1 MTTWPILSVVTFLPV
16 VGALLIYIS
25 RGDDEAA
32 QRNSRWIALWTTLI
46 TFAVSLIL
54 VVRFDPAQPD
64 FQFVEKAPWL
74 ANAITYHMGVDGISL
89 PFVILT
95 TALMPFCILASWK
108 SITMRVREYMMA
120 FLLLET
126 LMIGT
131 FSALDLVLFYLFFEG
146 GLIPMFLIIGVW
158 GGPRRVYASF
168 KFFLYTLLGSVLMLL
183 AIMALYWNAGTT
195 DIPTLMHT
203 AVPRSLQTWAWL
215 AFFASFA
222 VKMPMWPVH
231 TWLPDAHVEAPTA
244 GSVILAAILLK
255 MGGYGFLRF
264 SLPMF
269 PLASHDF
276 APLIFSLSAIAIIY
290 TSLVAL
296 MQEDMK
302 KLIAYSSVAHMGFVT
317 MGIFAGTTQGV
328 AGGVFQMISHG
339 IVSGALFLCV
349 GIVYDRMHTREIA
362 AYGGLV
368 NRMPLYALV
377 FMVFTMANVGL
388 PGTSG
393 FVGEFMTLI
402 GTFKVSVPTATF
414 ATTGVILSAAY
425 ALWLYRK
432 IVFGALVK
440 PSLATIKDL
449 TFRESLT
456 LMPLVILTIL
466 FGVYPKPV
474 LDMSAASVQQL
485 VTNYGHSGDCHQGSR
500 AAAVKARTMNFESAG
515 YQLLPVLPE
524 LVLAIG
530 AMVLLMIGA
539 YRGQQTTGLVTGLA
553 VCLLVVVGALELWLP
568 AGKLT
573 TFNGSFIVDDFA
585 RFLKILALIGSARDA
600 DPVGGIPGRSV
611 PAHLRICHPGPALDA
626 RHDGADLGR
635 RPDHALS
642 RARADVARALRGR
655 GEQPRQRQ
663 IDRSRPEIFRAGR
676 VVVGHAA
683 VWCLAGL
690 RLYRHCELRRHRG
703 GRQDRQHRH
712 RVRTGVPAGRA
723 VLQGLGR
730 AVPHVDA

>member
-1 MTTWPILSVVTFLPV
+1 MTTWPILSVVTFLPAL
-16 VGALLIYIS
+16 GALVIYIS

-32 QRNSRWIALWTTLI
+32 RRNSRWIALWTTLV
-46 TFAVSLIL
+46 TFAISLIL
-54 VVRFDPAQPD
+54 VWRFDPAQPD
-64 FQFVEKAPWL
+64 FQFVEKAAWL
-74 ANAITYHMGVDGISL
+74 ASGITYHMGVDGISL
-89 PFVILT
+89 PLIILT
-95 TALMPFCILASWK
+95 TAIMPFCIIASWK
-108 SITMRVREYMMA
+108 SVTLRVREYMMA
-120 FLLLET
+120 FLILET
-126 LMIGT
+126 LMVGT

-203 AVPRSLQTWAWL
+203 AVPKSLQTWAWL

-276 APLIFSLSAIAIIY
+276 APFVFTLSVIAIIY

-296 MQEDMK
+296 MQEDVK

-317 MGIFAGTTQGV
+317 MGIFAVTTQGV
-328 AGGVFQMISHG
+328 AGGMFQMISHG

-393 FVGEFMTLI
+393 FVGEFMTLL
-402 GTFKVSVPTATF
+402 GTFKVSIPTTF
-414 ATTGVILSAAY
+414 FAAFGVILSAAY

-432 IVFGALVK
+432 VVFGALVK
-440 PSLATIKDL
+440 PSLMSIKDL
-449 TFRESLT
+449 TFREGLILFPLVALT
-456 LMPLVILTIL
+456 LL

-485 VTNYGHSGDCHQGSR
+485 VNNYNT
-500 AAAVKARTMNFESAG
+500 AVTAVKAA
-515 YQLLPVLPE
+515 
-524 LVLAIG
+524 A
-530 AMVLLMIGA
+530 
-539 YRGQQTTGLVTGLA
+539 
-553 VCLLVVVGALELWLP
+553 LVV
-568 AGKLT
+568 
-573 TFNGSFIVDDFA
+573 
-585 RFLKILALIGSARDA
+585 
-600 DPVGGIPGRSV
+600 
-611 PAHLRICHPGPALDA
+611 
-626 RHDGADLGR
+626 
-635 RPDHALS
+635 
-642 RARADVARALRGR
+642 
-655 GEQPRQRQ
+655 Q
-663 IDRSRPEIFRAGR
+663 
-676 VVVGHAA
+676 
-683 VWCLAGL
+683 
-690 RLYRHCELRRHRG
+690 
-703 GRQDRQHRH
+703 
-712 RVRTGVPAGRA
+712 
-723 VLQGLGR
+723 
-730 AVPHVDA
+730 